1 MVYNIYIYI
10 FKMAKAIKMV
20 WGYTFFTKP
29 PFTNDLAQNPEHHTA
44 TNDFRMVGDPGSC
57 GLDWLNAPK
66 KTWFCLWKCWPWL
79 ARRSS
84 TNGWVYV
91 AIHV

>member
-1 MVYNIYIYI
+1 
-10 FKMAKAIKMV
+10 MAKAIKMV

-66 KTWFCLWKCWPWL
+66 KHGFASGNAGRGWL
-79 ARRSS
+79 EDLLQMDGFMWQ
-84 TNGWVYV
+84 NMFKWW
-91 AIHV
+91 IFHCHV